1 MSKTRLCTCVI
12 PGCQFYGQL
21 MLANI
26 EQIRWHLRRKHDY
39 KDLQKGA
46 FEHEIIQSL
55 TDNRGQEWLIDKVAD
70 ACLMREDYL
79 EA

>member
-1 MSKTRLCTCVI
+1 MSRARPCTCI
-12 PGCQFYGQL
+12 ILGCQFYGHL
-21 MLANI
+21 KLADI
-26 EQIRWHLRRKHDY
+26 QQIRRHLRKKHDY
-39 KDLQKGA
+39 KDLQKVA